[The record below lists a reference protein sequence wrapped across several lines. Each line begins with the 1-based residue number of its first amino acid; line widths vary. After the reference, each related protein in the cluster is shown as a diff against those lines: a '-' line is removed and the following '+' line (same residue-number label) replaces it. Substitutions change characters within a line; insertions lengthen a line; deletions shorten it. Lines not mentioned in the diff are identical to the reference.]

1 MGVSICLNFC
11 EKKKSK
17 ITLSKDG
24 AQIRYGY
31 RSCPRQGIPRDEPQG
46 ACQALEEK
54 GYPAQT
60 RQVRPRD
67 GPRNCRICSVREA
80 LFGGVERQEM
90 LEVRQEASRR
100 PRQRKEKARGDASSP
115 P

>member
-31 RSCPRQGIPRDEPQG
+31 RSCPRQGIPRDEAQG

-54 GYPAQT
+54 GNPAQT

-80 LFGGVERQEM
+80 LFGVVEGVERQEM
-90 LEVRQEASRR
+90 LEVCQS
-100 PRQRKEKARGDASSP
+100 QRKAASAKQ
-115 P
+115 